1 MKKILIFFFISTLM
15 TCSSK
20 YSKEKHVGTMELAK
34 GLFWEVY
41 ETYSGGVFAGTSY
54 SYYLT
59 DSASFR
65 SYLISTN
72 HDDELVQRVFK
83 NDTVLVLKVG
93 NAYSPSPDT
102 IEIKWFVISELSAI
116 RQWD

>member
-1 MKKILIFFFISTLM
+1 MKILIFFFASTLI

-20 YSKEKHVGTMELAK
+20 YSKEKHLGTMELAK

-59 DSASFR
+59 DSANFR
-65 SYLISTN
+65 AYVISTN
-72 HDDELVQRVFK
+72 HDDESVQRLFK
-83 NDTVLVLKVG
+83 NDTVIVVKVG
-93 NAYSPSPDT
+93 NAYSPNPDT
-102 IEIKWFVISELSAI
+102 INTKHFVISELAAS

>member
-1 MKKILIFFFISTLM
+1 MKKILIFFFTSTLM
-15 TCSSK
+15 ACSSK

-41 ETYSGGVFAGTSY
+41 ETYSGGVFAGNSY

-59 DSASFR
+59 DSANFR
-65 SYLISTN
+65 SYVISTN
-72 HDDELVQRVFK
+72 HDDELVQRAFK
-83 NDTVLVLKVG
+83 NDTVIVVKVG
-93 NAYSPSPDT
+93 NAYSPNPDT
-102 IEIKWFVISELSAI
+102 IKIKRFVINELASS